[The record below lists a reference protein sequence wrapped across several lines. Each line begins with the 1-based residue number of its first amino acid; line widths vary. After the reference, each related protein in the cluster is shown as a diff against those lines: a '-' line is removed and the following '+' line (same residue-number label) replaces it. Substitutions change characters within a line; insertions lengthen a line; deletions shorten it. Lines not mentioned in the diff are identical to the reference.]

1 MTEVQENPRISLDD
15 AASIMS
21 MILSEIDELDPSSEE
36 RVIENYMNAGNS
48 LVNSIDRR
56 KHVLKEAE
64 SKIELAKKMKE
75 GLDEQI
81 KKYRKVHESIVESTK
96 RIVESHPSI
105 TFRDSLGKKVFVTQ
119 NPSPRLECTLDTKT
133 VTYHNALSQDDY
145 FFLVSNGYE
154 KYVTDKTIKVLDTN
168 IVKEDLI
175 QDECPGIEFAKLV
188 KGSQLRGMK

>member
-1 MTEVQENPRISLDD
+1 MKEVQENPRISLDE
-15 AASIMS
+15 AANIMS

-81 KKYRKVHESIVESTK
+81 KKYRKVHESIIESTK
-96 RIVESHPSI
+96 KIVEDHPTI
-105 TFRDSLGKKVFVTQ
+105 TFRDSFGKKVFVTP

-133 VTYHNALSQDDY
+133 VTYHNALSQEDY
-145 FFLVSNGYE
+145 YTLVCNGYS
-154 KYVTDKTIKVLDTN
+154 KYITEKTIQVIDTN
-168 IVKEDLI
+168 ILKEELI
-175 QDECPGIEFAKLV
+175 TNDKKEIPFAKLV